1 MVLHGREEEDELNL
15 LMEAPDQRVG
25 RRGFLRVAALLGA
38 AGVAGYAGGTVA
50 GLGRGKGGP
59 GGTPAPTA
67 QPLTGNRRDER
78 LLNIYNWPDYIDD
91 RTIPAYQA
99 HGNIRINY
107 DVFSSNEDL
116 LAKMRAGPTQYDI
129 IVPTNNLIPTYRS
142 LGLIEPLHQDLI
154 PNLTNLDKEFVETDY
169 DPGNRYTIPWQWGST
184 GIGYNRRRVP
194 GGTVDSW
201 ASVFEPA
208 AAARG
213 RVSLLRE
220 VTDLIACALIHLG
233 KNPNSSNDA
242 DLAGVVKLVRSIKP
256 RLKKFTTDTYIDEL
270 AAGETWLA
278 QGWSG
283 DMFQA
288 QEQNPDVSY
297 VIPKEGSLRFVDVMC
312 VPKGAPHPGNAA
324 RFMNYVLSPTVQARI
339 STYVSY
345 GTPVSLAKP
354 LLPKSQLSDPSI
366 YPPASTKLSIVTL
379 TGEKLQQWQAAYD
392 AIIQG

>member
-1 MVLHGREEEDELNL
+1 
-15 LMEAPDQRVG
+15 
-25 RRGFLRVAALLGA
+25 
-38 AGVAGYAGGTVA
+38 
-50 GLGRGKGGP
+50 
-59 GGTPAPTA
+59 
-67 QPLTGNRRDER
+67 
-78 LLNIYNWPDYIDD
+78 
-91 RTIPAYQA
+91 
-99 HGNIRINY
+99 
-107 DVFSSNEDL
+107 
-116 LAKMRAGPTQYDI
+116 
-129 IVPTNNLIPTYRS
+129 
-142 LGLIEPLHQDLI
+142 
-154 PNLTNLDKEFVETDY
+154 
-169 DPGNRYTIPWQWGST
+169 
-184 GIGYNRRRVP
+184 
-194 GGTVDSW
+194 
-201 ASVFEPA
+201 VFEPA

-242 DLAGVVKLVRSIKP
+242 DLAEVVKLVRSIKP

-354 LLPKSQLSDPSI
+354 LLPRSQLSDPSI

-379 TGEKLQQWQAAYD
+379 TGGKLQQWQAAYD